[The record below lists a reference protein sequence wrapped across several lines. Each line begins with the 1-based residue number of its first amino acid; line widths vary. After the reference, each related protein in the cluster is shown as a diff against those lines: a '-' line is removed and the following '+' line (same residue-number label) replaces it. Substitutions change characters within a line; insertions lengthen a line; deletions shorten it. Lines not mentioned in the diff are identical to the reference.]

1 MQIYLIEDHR
11 SINKLYNM
19 ITQTL
24 KDKGL
29 TITTMESCTSGLV
42 ASLLTNIEGSSKVL
56 KGAFV
61 TYCNEAKIQQGVPR
75 ETIEEYGVYSSR
87 TALDM
92 AEACRTAYG
101 ADIGIGIT
109 GTASNVDSHN
119 PDSVSNVVYFAIV
132 MDSVKY
138 AFMFDTPE
146 YDNRL
151 RWKIVV
157 ARRIGEQLLR
167 ILKKEN

>member
-1 MQIYLIEDHR
+1 MQIHLIEDHR
-11 SINKLYNM
+11 GINKLYNM
-19 ITQTL
+19 ITQIL

-75 ETIEEYGVYSSR
+75 ETIEEYGVYSPQ
-87 TALDM
+87 TAIDM
-92 AEACRTAYG
+92 AEACQIAYG
-101 ADIGIGIT
+101 ADIGIGVT

-119 PDSVSNVVYFAIV
+119 SDSISNVVFFAITTDTQRY
-132 MDSVKY
+132 M
-138 AFMFDTPE
+138 FRFDTPE
-146 YDNRL
+146 CKERL
-151 RWKIVV
+151 YWKFIV
-157 ARRIGEQLLR
+157 AKQIGEQLLR